1 MDIWGH
7 KLKYFSKILSSLL
20 AGMVILL
27 SLSSCIVEEDLS
39 KSIKGISQTSIDSV
53 RIAGRSIISY
63 NETVSFKAAVSMTG
77 DAALTYLWTVTQ
89 GSDYLLLSDSES
101 KKITVQANNTTANE
115 QTAQLQVT
123 VSDGTNS
130 MTAVHQVTITEKGVT
145 LPPESIPAYTDTI
158 YINLTDGLVSSED
171 VSGDSS
177 EDSSWQQI
185 GVGAEGE
192 IVFSDECV
200 LVRYTKDDDGNSTG
214 LIKIDASAFD
224 GDFTVKLAGR
234 TDKGGVKLQT
244 NADYKTNVYLNAV
257 TINSTDYP
265 CLDITKG
272 GTADIYLEGENSFT
286 DGRKYGIGYGED
298 YSTEGSDN
306 KGTLFCKGDL
316 NLMGSGT
323 LTVTQAYK
331 NCIASKANLTVN
343 GGTYLLSSNGKNGLC
358 GDASV
363 TINDGDITFNGSGSI
378 SSSTF
383 RKANAIKADTDDSSS
398 AVYIKGGKLNLTTY
412 NGKGISASKV
422 YISGGN
428 SVLSITGVSDYTNDN
443 HRTSTYYDADGVKY
457 SNVSVTFAA
466 EGIEG
471 ASIIEIT
478 GGSVSVTATDDAL
491 NVSDSSGNFNM
502 KGGSLYCYAQKGDGV
517 DCNGSISISGGLLVS
532 YAPTGS
538 EDALDCGDQN
548 GSIKISGGTIAACC
562 GSSNALR
569 DISVSNQRLLYFTG
583 TSSGM
588 GGAFGGGMGGPGG
601 NRPGSASSTGTSSVS
616 FSKIAVKAS
625 DSASAS
631 DKWLYA
637 YELPSSSF
645 GLFFMTSPDFTSSSA
660 SDYSVYSNPTFTGGS
675 NFHGLYSVSEE
686 NTEMPSISSGSL
698 IDEKNVAIK

>member
-1 MDIWGH
+1 MNIWGH

-20 AGMVILL
+20 AGMVFLL

-39 KSIKGISQTSIDSV
+39 KSINGTSQTSIDSV

-63 NETVSFKAAVSMTG
+63 NESVSFKAAVSMTG

-115 QTAQLQVT
+115 QTAELQVT

-130 MTAVHQVTITEKGVT
+130 MTAVHQVTITENGVI
-145 LPPESIPAYTDTI
+145 LPPESIPAYTDTV
-158 YINLTDGLVSSED
+158 YINLTDGLVSSDD
-171 VSGDSS
+171 VSVDSS
-177 EDSSWQQI
+177 DDSSWQQI

-192 IVFSDECV
+192 IAFSDECV
-200 LVRYTKDDDGNSTG
+200 LVRYTKDDNGNPTG
-214 LIKIDASAFD
+214 LIKIDVSAFD

-234 TDKGGVKLQT
+234 TDKGGVKIQT

-272 GTADIYLEGENSFT
+272 GPADIYLEGENSFT
-286 DGRKYGIGYGED
+286 DGRKYGTGYGED
-298 YSTEGSDN
+298 YSTEGSNN

-316 NLMGSGT
+316 NLMGAGT

-343 GGTYLLSSNGKNGLC
+343 GGTYILTSNGKNGLC
-358 GDASV
+358 GDISV
-363 TINDGDITFNGSGSI
+363 TVNDGDITFNGSGSI

-398 AVYIKGGKLNLTTY
+398 AVYIKGGNLKLTAY

-428 SVLSITGVSDYTNDN
+428 SLLNISGVTNYTNDN
-443 HRTSTYYDADGVKY
+443 RQTATYYDADGIKY

-502 KGGSLYCYAQKGDGV
+502 KGGSLYCYAQKGDGI
-517 DCNGSISISGGLLVS
+517 DCNGSISISDGLLVS

-562 GSSNALR
+562 GSSNAVR
-569 DISVSNQRLLYFTG
+569 DLSVSNQKLLYFTG

-601 NRPGSASSTGTSSVS
+601 NRPGSTSSTGTSSVS

-625 DSASAS
+625 ASAS

-637 YELPSSSF
+637 YELPSSTF

-660 SDYSVYSNPTFTGGS
+660 SDYSVYSNPTFTGGTA
-675 NFHGLYSVSEE
+675 FYGLYSVSEE

-698 IDEKNVAIK
+698 VTPTIK

>member
-1 MDIWGH
+1 MNIWGH

-27 SLSSCIVEEDLS
+27 CLSSCIVEEDLS

-63 NETVSFKAAVSMTG
+63 NESVSFKAAVSMTG

-101 KKITVQANNTTANE
+101 KKITVQANNTTSNE
-115 QTAQLQVT
+115 QTAELQVT

-130 MTAVHQVTITEKGVT
+130 MTAVHQFTITENGVT

-171 VSGDSS
+171 VSNDSS
-177 EDSSWQQI
+177 EDSSWQEI

-192 IVFSDECV
+192 IAFSDECV
-200 LVRYTKDDDGNSTG
+200 LVRYTKDDNGNPTG

-224 GDFTVKLAGR
+224 GDFTVKLTGR
-234 TDKGGVKLQT
+234 TDKGGVKIQT

-265 CLDITKG
+265 CLDITNG
-272 GTADIYLEGENSFT
+272 GTADIYLEGDNSFT

-316 NLMGSGT
+316 SLNGSGT

-343 GGTYLLSSNGKNGLC
+343 GGTYILTSKGKNGIC
-358 GDASV
+358 GDTSV
-363 TINDGDITFNGSGSI
+363 TVNDGDITFNGTGSI

-398 AVYIKGGKLNLTTY
+398 AVYIKGGTLNLTTY

-471 ASIIEIT
+471 ASLIEIT

-491 NVSDSSGNFNM
+491 NVSNSSGNFNM

-562 GSSNALR
+562 GSSNAVR

-588 GGAFGGGMGGPGG
+588 GGPGG
-601 NRPGSASSTGTSSVS
+601 NRPGSTSTTGTSSAS
-616 FSKIAVKAS
+616 FSKIAVKA
-625 DSASAS
+625 AS

-637 YELPSSSF
+637 YELPSSTF

-660 SDYSVYSNPTFTGGS
+660 SDYSVYSNPTFTGGTA
-675 NFHGLYSVSEE
+675 FHGLYSVSGE

-698 IDEKNVAIK
+698 VTPTIK

>member
-1 MDIWGH
+1 MNIWGH
-7 KLKYFSKILSSLL
+7 KLKYIVKNISFLL
-20 AGMVILL
+20 AGILFL
-27 SLSSCIVEEDLS
+27 SIFSSCIVDEDSS
-39 KSIKGISQTSIDSV
+39 KSIKSTTSPKLESV
-53 RIAGRSIISY
+53 KITGRSIISY
-63 NETVSFKAAVSMTG
+63 NETATLRASVSTTG
-77 DAALTYLWTVTQ
+77 EADLTYSWSIS
-89 GSDYLLLSDSES
+89 GGEDYAILQDES
-101 KKITVQANNTTANE
+101 SRVISIQADNNTASE
-115 QTAQLQVT
+115 QLVEVEVI
-123 VSDGTNS
+123 VSDGIN
-130 MTAVHQVTITEKGVT
+130 TITASRQIRVTEYGVAV
-145 LPPESIPAYTDTI
+145 PEEMIPLMTDKLF
-158 YINLTDGLVSSED
+158 INLSDGSLSVD
-171 VSGDSS
+171 N
-177 EDSSWQQI
+177 SSWQQI
-185 GVGAEGE
+185 GTGSAEE
-192 IVFSDECV
+192 RAFSDETIFV
-200 LVRYTKDDDGNSTG
+200 KYTKDSGISTG
-214 LIKIDASAFD
+214 LIKIDAADYD
-224 GDFTVKLAGR
+224 GNFTVYLTGKSE
-234 TDKGGVKLQT
+234 TGGVKIQT
-244 NADYKTNVYLNAV
+244 NANYKTSVYLNDV
-257 TINSTDYP
+257 TIKSSNYP

-272 GTADIYLEGENSFT
+272 GSAQVYIEGENIFT
-286 DGRKYGIGYGED
+286 DGRLYGRGYGED
-298 YSTEGSDN
+298 YSTTEGSNN
-306 KGTLFCKGDL
+306 KGTLYCTGDL
-316 NLMGSGT
+316 TISGSGS
-323 LTVTQAYK
+323 LTITQAYK

-343 GGTYLLSSNGKNGLC
+343 GGTYILTSNGKNGLC
-358 GDASV
+358 GDISV
-363 TINDGDITFNGSGSI
+363 TVNDGDITFNGSGSI

-398 AVYIKGGKLNLTTY
+398 AVYIKGGTLNLTTC

-428 SVLSITGVSDYTNDN
+428 SLLNISGVTNYTNDN
-443 HRTSTYYDADGVKY
+443 RQTATYYDADGVKY

-562 GSSNALR
+562 GSSNAVR
-569 DISVSNQRLLYFTG
+569 DLSVSNQKLLYFTG

-625 DSASAS
+625 GTDSTSDS

-637 YELPSSSF
+637 YELPSSTF

-660 SDYSVYSNPTFTGGS
+660 SDYSVYSNPTFTGGTA
-675 NFHGLYSVSEE
+675 FYGLYSVSGE
-686 NTEMPSISSGSL
+686 NTEMPSITAVSDSL
-698 IDEKNVAIK
+698 VTPTIK